1 MVFLYHMI
9 KLLLMLCIHLVRLF
23 NGTGSQE
30 AVYSAVAVQFCL
42 HLREKL
48 LTKMS

>member
-1 MVFLYHMI
+1 MVFLYHMT
-9 KLLLMLCIHLVRLF
+9 KLLLLLCIHLVRLC

-30 AVYSAVAVQFCL
+30 VVYSAVAVQFCL
-42 HLREKL
+42 QLREKL